1 MQVLPLAFTVRAAGC
16 GVTEQKKILDIIV
29 GDCLTN

>member
-1 MQVLPLAFTVRAAGC
+1 MWVLPLAFTVRAAGC
-16 GVTEQKKILDIIV
+16 CVTEQKKILDIIV

>member
-1 MQVLPLAFTVRAAGC
+1 MQVLPPAFTVRAAGC